1 MVWIILGIF
10 TVILLIIYF
19 FKGRNAVW
27 GGLMIGVVIGFV
39 TSIILAI
46 KGNGFNWF
54 IILKTSIVVTLAGFI
69 TELLPII
76 GKLIIKSIK
85 SSS

>member
-1 MVWIILGIF
+1 MLWIILEIS

-39 TSIILAI
+39 TSTILAI
-46 KGNGFNWF
+46 AGNGFNWF
-54 IILKTSIVVTLAGFI
+54 IILKISIVVTLVGFI

-76 GKLIIKSIK
+76 SKLVIKSIK
-85 SSS
+85 SFS